1 MARPSMSRNTIA
13 IERAGPRGLSICS
26 ITFHKEFSMFTLILV
41 AINVATLVAGAKCP
55 RENNEPDTGP
65 FYCCC

>member
-1 MARPSMSRNTIA
+1 
-13 IERAGPRGLSICS
+13 
-26 ITFHKEFSMFTLILV
+26 MFTAILV
-41 AINVATLVAGAKCP
+41 AINVATLVFGAKCP